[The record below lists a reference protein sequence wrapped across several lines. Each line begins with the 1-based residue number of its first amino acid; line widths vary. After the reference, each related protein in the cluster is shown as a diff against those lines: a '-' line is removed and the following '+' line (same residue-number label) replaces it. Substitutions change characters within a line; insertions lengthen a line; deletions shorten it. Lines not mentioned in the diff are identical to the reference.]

1 MFSTEVLIAFVSTSF
16 LLSLAPGPDNIFVLT
31 QSALYGARAGIAT
44 TCGLMT
50 GISVHAVAVILGIAA
65 LIHASVLAFTLLK
78 CLGAGYLLY
87 LAWLSLRAGS
97 ALAITTG
104 NESPGKGGSA
114 SHLADF
120 PGYFALYRRG
130 IIMSASNP
138 KLILF
143 FLAFL
148 PQFCDPQKGDLAWQ
162 VVILVAL
169 FILVA
174 IFVFFAVALLGGRLA
189 IWFNRS
195 PRGQIAIHRI
205 AAIVFAGLAVA
216 LLFTTD

>member
-1 MFSTEVLIAFVSTSF
+1 MFTAEVLLAFVTTSF

-31 QSALYGARAGIAT
+31 QSALYGARAGIVT

-50 GISVHAVAVILGIAA
+50 GISFHALAVILGIAA
-65 LIHASVLAFTLLK
+65 LIHTSVLAFTLLK

-87 LAWLSLRAGS
+87 LAWLSVRAGA
-97 ALAITTG
+97 ALAVTAGTG
-104 NESPGKGGSA
+104 ENGSVGSCA
-114 SHLADF
+114 ADF

-130 IIMSASNP
+130 IVMSATNP

-148 PQFCDPQKGDLAWQ
+148 PQFCNPQKGNLAWQ

-205 AAIVFAGLAVA
+205 AALVFAGLAVA

>member
-1 MFSTEVLIAFVSTSF
+1 MFSAEVLLAFVSTCF

-31 QSALYGARAGIAT
+31 QSALYGARAGIVT

-50 GISVHAVAVILGIAA
+50 GISVHALAAILGIAA

-78 CLGAGYLLY
+78 CLGAGYMLY
-87 LAWLSLRAGS
+87 LAWLSFRAGS
-97 ALAITTG
+97 TLTINTGVADHENGNLACQRSG
-104 NESPGKGGSA
+104 
-114 SHLADF
+114 F

-130 IIMSASNP
+130 IFMSATNP

-143 FLAFL
+143 FLAFF
-148 PQFCDPQKGDLAWQ
+148 PQFCNPQKGDLSWQ
-162 VVILVAL
+162 IVILVAL

-174 IFVFFAVALLGGRLA
+174 IIVFFGIALLGGRLA

-195 PRGQIAIHRI
+195 ASGQIAIHRI
-205 AAIVFAGLAVA
+205 AGLVFASLAVA
-216 LLFTTD
+216 LLFTTE